1 MNRDFIAGLI
11 GLVFAIAYYAM
22 ATQIQNSQLADEVG
36 PAGLPKIYAVLLGG
50 FSALLMVRA
59 LMLRPAVAGKSR
71 SGAEEWFALRRGLGM
86 LAIGAA
92 YVALVPWLGYPL
104 AIALVIGAAS
114 LYGGGQISLRL
125 AVIAALGALGL
136 WFVFVFLLHIGQPAG
151 IWPDVIQ
158 GMQR

>member
-1 MNRDFIAGLI
+1 MNRDFTAGLL
-11 GLVFAIAYYAM
+11 GLTFAIAYYAM
-22 ATQIQNSQLADEVG
+22 ATHIQASQLADEVG
-36 PAGLPKIYAVLLGG
+36 PAGLPKIYGVLLGG
-50 FSALLMVRA
+50 FSALLMARA
-59 LMLRPAVAGKSR
+59 LILRPVVVGKPR
-71 SGAEEWFALRRGLGM
+71 APGEEWFALRRALGV
-86 LAIGAA
+86 LAIGIG

-125 AVIAALGALGL
+125 ALIAGLGALGL

-151 IWPDVIQ
+151 IWPDVIS

>member
-1 MNRDFIAGLI
+1 MNRDFTAGLI
-11 GLVFAIAYYAM
+11 GLILAIAYYAM

-50 FSALLMVRA
+50 FSALLMMRA
-59 LMLRPAVAGKSR
+59 LLRPVVAGGKTR
-71 SGAEEWFALRRGLGM
+71 AAGEELFALRRALGV
-86 LAIGAA
+86 LAIGVA
-92 YVALVPWLGYPL
+92 YVVLVPWLGYPL
-104 AIALVIGAAS
+104 AIALVIAAAS
-114 LYGGGQISLRL
+114 LYGGGRISLRL
-125 AVIAALGALGL
+125 AAVAALGALGL

>member
-1 MNRDFIAGLI
+1 M
-11 GLVFAIAYYAM
+11 
-22 ATQIQNSQLADEVG
+22 SDEVG
-36 PAGLPKIYAVLLGG
+36 PAGLPKIYGLLLGG

-59 LMLRPAVAGKSR
+59 LVLRPAMAGTSR
-71 SGAEEWFALRRGLGM
+71 PAAEEWFALRRALGV
-86 LAIGAA
+86 LVIGVA

-104 AIALVIGAAS
+104 AIALVIGAGS

-125 AVIAALGALGL
+125 AIIAALGALGL

-151 IWPDVIQ
+151 IWPDVIS

>member
-1 MNRDFIAGLI
+1 MNRDFTAGLI

-22 ATQIQNSQLADEVG
+22 STHIQASQLADEVG
-36 PAGLPKIYAVLLGG
+36 PAGLPKIYGVLLGG

-59 LMLRPAVAGKSR
+59 LLLRPALAGKSR
-71 SGAEEWFALRRGLGM
+71 PAGEEWFALRRALGV
-86 LAIGAA
+86 LAIGIG

-104 AIALVIGAAS
+104 TIALVIGAAS

-125 AVIAALGALGL
+125 ASIAALGALGL

-151 IWPDVIQ
+151 IWPDVIS

>member
-1 MNRDFIAGLI
+1 MNRDFIAGLV
-11 GLVFAIAYYAM
+11 GLIFAIAYYAM

-59 LMLRPAVAGKSR
+59 LLRPAVAGGNR
-71 SGAEEWFALRRGLGM
+71 PVGEELFAVRRALGV
-86 LAIGAA
+86 LAIGVA
-92 YVALVPWLGYPL
+92 YVVLVPWLGYPL
-104 AIALVIGAAS
+104 AIALVIAAAS

-158 GMQR
+158 GMRR